1 MNDIPATPQ
10 GVDASAPHSA
20 RVWNY
25 WLGGKD
31 NYPVDRVL
39 GDQILATYPKFA
51 TDARAGR
58 AFLVRAIT
66 HLAGQ
71 EKVRGF
77 LDVGTGLPTHH
88 NTHEIAQAIAP
99 ESRVVYVDNDPMVL
113 AHARALLN
121 SSAEGATDYV
131 DADLREPEKVLARA
145 GEVIDLDRP
154 IGLSIIGT
162 LGHIPDLEQALGVM
176 RTYLDALPSGS
187 FLVFGDLMSEEASTA
202 EAVDQ
207 WNESATLPYRSH
219 SLAEIT
225 SFFDGLEIL
234 APGVG
239 PVTEWRPGDVEVGS
253 SPDTDMYGGVARK
266 P

>member
-1 MNDIPATPQ
+1 MSGSPAVPD
-10 GVDASAPHSA
+10 GVDASAPRSA

-25 WLGGKD
+25 RLGGKD
-31 NYPVDRVL
+31 DYPVDRVL
-39 GDQILATYPKFA
+39 GDRILATYPEFA

-77 LDVGTGLPTHH
+77 LDAGTGLPTHH

-113 AHARALLN
+113 
-121 SSAEGATDYV
+121 
-131 DADLREPEKVLARA
+131 
-145 GEVIDLDRP
+145 DLDRP
-154 IGLSIIGT
+154 IGLSIIGA
-162 LGHIPDLEQALGVM
+162 LGHIPDLEQALGLM

-187 FLVFGDLMSEEASTA
+187 FLVFGDLMSEETSTA

-225 SFFDGLEIL
+225 SFFDGLDIL
-234 APGVG
+234 SPGVG
-239 PVTEWRPGDVEVGS
+239 PVTEWRPGDVEIGS